1 MSSRIPESP
10 LFYPLYPIPHGR
22 NYLLRYPDRRMCVYP
37 ETESGNA
44 DHPDFL
50 ENAPPYIS
58 GPEWSFCE
66 ISNTVCQASSFDT
79 FLLCVAIWATI
90 QLSWTSILAVSQLW
104 QLSRQMTTFEVSNL
118 GRYGFMG
125 GRGGQSLRDQSG
137 AMRQAGTI
145 GAGTGMSGAL
155 ENGVPG
161 EVGGTV
167 GVDGNLV
174 LPPPPDGT
182 YDHGHGHGHH
192 HHRHGIMGCCANL
205 GKAISGPLFKILGLD
220 RFTKGK
226 AMSGM
231 ARAGRGQNPFDLGV
245 VQVCS
250 PLTSMT

>member
-1 MSSRIPESP
+1 
-10 LFYPLYPIPHGR
+10 
-22 NYLLRYPDRRMCVYP
+22 
-37 ETESGNA
+37 
-44 DHPDFL
+44 
-50 ENAPPYIS
+50 
-58 GPEWSFCE
+58 
-66 ISNTVCQASSFDT
+66 
-79 FLLCVAIWATI
+79 
-90 QLSWTSILAVSQLW
+90 
-104 QLSRQMTTFEVSNL
+104 MTTFEVSNL

-155 ENGVPG
+155 ENGVPS

-167 GVDGNLV
+167 GGDGNLV

-192 HHRHGIMGCCANL
+192 HHQHGIRGCCANL

-231 ARAGRGQNPFDLGV
+231 ARAGRGQNPFDMGV
-245 VQVCS
+245 VQVCF
-250 PLTSMT
+250 LFRAV